1 MVQVTTRDPQANHS
15 NPFSLLL
22 SHSQRPPPLYPTFP
36 FPAPGRRPPP
46 HSRLQLGD
54 GEDEVLGVRRLHNAV
69 RVVEWRGARQRLV
82 RGGGSRRRR
91 HRRRVVVARG
101 DARRPRQP
109 ELRTS
114 PGQRLLLLRAP
125 PLVSPRTPHLAELNE
140 SGGLE
145 WRAAPAT
152 RRRSEEDGGGGAD
165 LEWHRAPPLSVATRR
180 RSEEDGG
187 GGGAD
192 LERRRAPPLSAS
204 TPPLLA
210 GAPLRCS
217 RRALQRSSG
226 KVPSGGGGGF
236 SPVMAVL
243 GDIAGRRLRSRPA
256 HSHCVLFS
264 LVSFTFVHG

>member
-1 MVQVTTRDPQANHS
+1 
-15 NPFSLLL
+15 
-22 SHSQRPPPLYPTFP
+22 
-36 FPAPGRRPPP
+36 
-46 HSRLQLGD
+46 
-54 GEDEVLGVRRLHNAV
+54 
-69 RVVEWRGARQRLV
+69 
-82 RGGGSRRRR
+82 
-91 HRRRVVVARG
+91 
-101 DARRPRQP
+101 
-109 ELRTS
+109 
-114 PGQRLLLLRAP
+114 RAP
-125 PLVSPRTPHLAELNE
+125 PLVSPRTPHLPELNE

-180 RSEEDGG
+180 RSEEDG